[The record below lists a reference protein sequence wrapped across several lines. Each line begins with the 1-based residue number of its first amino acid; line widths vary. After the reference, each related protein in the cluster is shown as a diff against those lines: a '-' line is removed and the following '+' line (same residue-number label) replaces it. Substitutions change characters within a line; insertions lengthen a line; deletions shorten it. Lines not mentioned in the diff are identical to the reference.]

1 MPVLPGQPVQ
11 LPPAGKRLLDA
22 VKSNNFG
29 LVQQLFRENSNINT
43 QWFYQD
49 SHEYKLLHWAV
60 VNTNLEMVR
69 FLFSKN
75 VSRVV
80 TDTHKRTAIQ
90 LAADQKKW
98 GCVIAIAEHPTDE
111 TDKACYYSAL
121 VAAIQA
127 NQHVVVKA
135 LLAAQTPDKHLQ
147 DNNTLLHIA
156 AATGHENVITELLAS
171 RFNSCTNTPNSKNLI
186 PIQIAVQKGR
196 MQAVKLLH
204 TADPSTI
211 AQLDDAGN
219 TLLHLAA
226 IAGHAELIKELI
238 DMGCNIAATNAN
250 NKTSIELAVEQ
261 GHWHCVTAILEK
273 FPKTDDSDSYHYDA
287 VLYLAVKANNIDMIN
302 ALLTAGASLNYTYPS
317 TGNHAF
323 HAIAAAGHV
332 NLINYFIDEGYST
345 SVLNYNN
352 QTPIQLA
359 VEKGNW
365 GWVSA
370 FLSKEPY
377 EGLGSHKKNYF
388 DVLIAAVKAKQIE
401 IVRTILKSNSSLI
414 DNQDSQGNTALHY
427 AVENDD
433 AVMTCL
439 LIENYADTSIQNY
452 SRQTPVELAIAHKK
466 WSSTLALYTKDT
478 IFYSDLYDQQPFFK
492 MLAYF
497 NLTYDL
503 THPDFQSRWD
513 DFISLL
519 TALKDNPHGLLPVEH
534 MSIKE
539 KFRARDYFFF
549 KGTSRYADIKSLI
562 IGQYSSL
569 PILYKEFMDFV
580 RTHSQ
585 ANVLLQK
592 LNVDFN
598 TAPIAT
604 HSQLSQPLSA

>member
-147 DNNTLLHIA
+147 DNNTLLHL
-156 AATGHENVITELLAS
+156 AAT
-171 RFNSCTNTPNSKNLI
+171 
-186 PIQIAVQKGR
+186 
-196 MQAVKLLH
+196 
-204 TADPSTI
+204 
-211 AQLDDAGN
+211 
-219 TLLHLAA
+219 
-226 IAGHAELIKELI
+226 AGHAELIKELI

-365 GWVSA
+365 G
-370 FLSKEPY
+370 
-377 EGLGSHKKNYF
+377 
-388 DVLIAAVKAKQIE
+388 
-401 IVRTILKSNSSLI
+401 
-414 DNQDSQGNTALHY
+414 
-427 AVENDD
+427 
-433 AVMTCL
+433 
-439 LIENYADTSIQNY
+439 
-452 SRQTPVELAIAHKK
+452 
-466 WSSTLALYTKDT
+466 
-478 IFYSDLYDQQPFFK
+478 
-492 MLAYF
+492 
-497 NLTYDL
+497 
-503 THPDFQSRWD
+503 
-513 DFISLL
+513 
-519 TALKDNPHGLLPVEH
+519 
-534 MSIKE
+534 
-539 KFRARDYFFF
+539 
-549 KGTSRYADIKSLI
+549 
-562 IGQYSSL
+562 
-569 PILYKEFMDFV
+569 
-580 RTHSQ
+580 
-585 ANVLLQK
+585 
-592 LNVDFN
+592 
-598 TAPIAT
+598 
-604 HSQLSQPLSA
+604 